1 MCGKSDFVLLAS
13 DNNNF
18 FYLLILLV
26 TFQTSIYLHVNILP

>member
-13 DNNNF
+13 DNNNV

>member
-26 TFQTSIYLHVNILP
+26 TFQTSIYLHVKILP